1 MKSGFDLWS
10 SNKKFLPSISS
21 DMQPS
26 LPPSPLLPNLLL
38 PSPSPPCICTGR
50 PKEKYTI
57 VFLLLQG

>member
-10 SNKKFLPSISS
+10 SNKKFLPSFSS

-26 LPPSPLLPNLLL
+26 LPPSPPL
-38 PSPSPPCICTGR
+38 PSRPSLPAICTGC